1 MTILIEGIGI
11 FGSCCIALCLFPQT
25 FKIIKTKSMTDI
37 SISFILLTMIG
48 GGSQMIYGVYYHVTP
63 MIIANSCVLAN
74 TGSLLVYKYYLQ
86 TYTDK
91 SLHLN
96 VPLDASLKVDI
107 KVESS

>member
-1 MTILIEGIGI
+1 MTILIDSIGI

-37 SISFILLTMIG
+37 SISFVLLTMIG

-74 TGSLLVYKYYLQ
+74 TGCLLVYKSYLR

-91 SLHLN
+91 PVHLN
-96 VPLDASLKVDI
+96 VPIDASPKLDI
-107 KVESS
+107 TVESS